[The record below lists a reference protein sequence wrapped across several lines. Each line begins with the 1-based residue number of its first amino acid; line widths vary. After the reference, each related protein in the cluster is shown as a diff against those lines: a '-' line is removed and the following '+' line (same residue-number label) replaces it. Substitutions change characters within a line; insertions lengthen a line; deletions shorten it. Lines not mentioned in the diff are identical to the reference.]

1 MGAIG
6 NWNER
11 YKMNW
16 DLKMEFLSKAY
27 EDPLAVKLKQN
38 DVVRHDFWRYKKGV
52 EMMFLILVG
61 SDEK

>member
-1 MGAIG
+1 
-6 NWNER
+6 
-11 YKMNW
+11 MNW
-16 DLKMEFLSKAY
+16 DLKMEFLSKTY